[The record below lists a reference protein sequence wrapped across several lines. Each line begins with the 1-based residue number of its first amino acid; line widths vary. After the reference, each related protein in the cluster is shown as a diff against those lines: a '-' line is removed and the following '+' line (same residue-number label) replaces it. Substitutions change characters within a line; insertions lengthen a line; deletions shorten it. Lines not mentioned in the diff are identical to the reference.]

1 MGVVL
6 ALIAILAVYAFI
18 IEPRRLNV
26 RRYKE
31 SLRPHPTTTF
41 RVIFLSDFHA
51 GGRVPRGWWERI
63 ALETNALAPDIVV
76 LAGDFVAKYAKDI
89 HELSPLNQIR
99 APQGAYFVLGNHDF
113 LDRPQDIRA
122 ALVGFGFADLTNRT
136 IEFSREGKILELQGL
151 DDHWYGAPQPIKR
164 TSSTVT
170 HITVAHEPDVALD
183 LEEGKTDLV
192 LSGHTHGG
200 QVCLPLIGAPWIPA
214 KLKQKVIGGRKMFH
228 GIPLIV
234 SRGLGQEKLYP
245 RFGARPEI
253 VVVDVGI

>member
-1 MGVVL
+1 MEFVL
-6 ALIAILAVYAFI
+6 AVAFILAVYSFF
-18 IEPRRLNV
+18 IEPRLLNV
-26 RRYKE
+26 RRYTE
-31 SLRPHPTTTF
+31 QLRSNPTTKF
-41 RVIFLSDFHA
+41 RIVFLSDFHA

-63 ALETNALAPDIVV
+63 TLETNALAPDIVV

-89 HELSPLNQIR
+89 HELAPLKGIS
-99 APQGAYFVLGNHDF
+99 ASQGAYFVLGNHDF
-113 LDRPQDIRA
+113 MDRPQDVRA

-136 IEFSREGKILELQGL
+136 IEFSREGKALELQGL
-151 DDHWYGAPQPIKR
+151 DDHWYGSPQPIKR
-164 TSSTVT
+164 TSPSIAHV
-170 HITVAHEPDVALD
+170 TVAHEPDVALD

-214 KLKQKVIGGRKMFH
+214 KLKQKVLGGRKLFH

-234 SRGLGQEKLYP
+234 SRGLGQEKMYP

-253 VVVDVGI
+253 VVIDVGI